1 MMVVHPHPSSS
12 LISCI
17 LRHLGISEYL
27 KKQVELCNSIRMAPP
42 FFFWTC
48 AILVTILPQRA
59 FGASSPTTDID
70 WFVLIMELLGGL
82 ALFLAGLDQ
91 LSEGLKKAAG
101 NTLKT
106 MLARLTTNRFSG
118 AISGAVVTGILNSS
132 SITTVLVV
140 GFVTAGVMTLSQ
152 SVGVIMG
159 ANIGST
165 VTAQIL
171 AFNIS
176 TYALLPVAVGFFM
189 IFSSKVEKVKFA
201 GMMIMGMGLVFFGM
215 SVMSQAMTPLRSY
228 EPFLELLKQM
238 ARPLPGIMAGA
249 LFTGLVQSS
258 AATVGIAIA
267 LASEGFLSLEA
278 GIALAL
284 GANIGTCVTA
294 LLAAIGKPPEAV
306 RAAVVHIFFNIT
318 GVLLWF
324 FFIPQL
330 AAFAAWFSPSDPSL
344 EGSAR
349 LAAEVPRQIANANT
363 LFNVANTLIF
373 LPFTTTFAW
382 IATRLV
388 PDRPPPSGPIQ
399 PAFLDNSVLEVPS
412 LALERVRQELA
423 RISEITLKM
432 HQTAGRA
439 LRNDDINEMRALV
452 REDDKIDFLETS
464 CIEYLSKIRQ
474 KSLSSEESL
483 THQQLMVSAVA
494 LEHLADVI
502 ETDLVELGIA
512 AIQINHRRSEE
523 TKRLTTALFLCVEDC
538 IQLLGNVLSTKDRD
552 AAEKILHYEG
562 EIESLQQELMT
573 RKSSRLGT
581 AEQAALRT
589 ARIEVSMSDKLVRM
603 YSLIKRITEKNVET
617 AAAP

>member
-1 MMVVHPHPSSS
+1 MLFWPVTALVV
-12 LISCI
+12 
-17 LRHLGISEYL
+17 
-27 KKQVELCNSIRMAPP
+27 
-42 FFFWTC
+42 
-48 AILVTILPQRA
+48 ILPRPVFA
-59 FGASSPTTDID
+59 ASPGTDID
-70 WFVLIMELLGGL
+70 WFILIMELLGGL

-101 NTLKT
+101 NALRV
-106 MLARLTTNRFSG
+106 MLARLTTNRYTG

-189 IFSSKVEKVKFA
+189 IFASRVEKLKFA

-215 SVMSQAMTPLRSY
+215 SVMSDAMAPLRSY
-228 EPFLELLKQM
+228 EPFLDLLKQM
-238 ARPLPGIMAGA
+238 ARPMPGIIAGA
-249 LFTGLVQSS
+249 VFTGLVQSS

-267 LASEGFLSLEA
+267 LASEGFLTLEA

-294 LLAAIGKPPEAV
+294 MLAAIGKPPEAI
-306 RAAVVHIFFNIT
+306 RAAVVHVFFNIA

-330 AAFAAWFSPSDPSL
+330 AAFAAWFSPASPGL

-363 LFNVANTLIF
+363 LFNVVNTCIF
-373 LPFTTTFAW
+373 LPFTAVFALA
-382 IATRLV
+382 ATKLV
-388 PDRPPPSGPIQ
+388 PDRPPPPGPVK
-399 PAFLDNSVLEVPS
+399 PAFLDASVLDVPS
-412 LALERVRQELA
+412 LALDRVRLELA
-423 RISEITLKM
+423 RTSEIILGM
-432 HQTAGRA
+432 YRTAEKA
-439 LRNDDINEMRALV
+439 LRNDDVHLIRTLV
-452 REDDKIDFLETS
+452 HEDDKIDFLETS
-464 CIEYLSKIRQ
+464 CLEYLSKIRQ
-474 KSLSSEESL
+474 KPLSSAESL
-483 THQQLMVSAVA
+483 NHQQLMVSAVA

-502 ETDLVELGIA
+502 ETDLVRLGRA
-512 AIQINHRRSEE
+512 AIEIRHTRSEE
-523 TKRLTTALFLCVEDC
+523 TRRLTTDLFRAVEDC
-538 IQLLGNVLSTKDRD
+538 IELLGSVLKDKD
-552 AAEKILHYEG
+552 AEAAEKILDYD
-562 EIESLQQELMT
+562 IKIKKRQQELMV
-573 RKSSRLGT
+573 RKSHRLGS
-581 AEQAALRT
+581 ADNAALKT

-603 YSLIKRITEKNVET
+603 YSLIKRITKENMDPE
-617 AAAP
+617 

>member
-1 MMVVHPHPSSS
+1 MKPQIYLSFGIAGALLLMLPSGAEAAQ
-12 LISCI
+12 LDNDI
-17 LRHLGISEYL
+17 
-27 KKQVELCNSIRMAPP
+27 A
-42 FFFWTC
+42 WT
-48 AILVTILPQRA
+48 I
-59 FGASSPTTDID
+59 
-70 WFVLIMELLGGL
+70 LIMELLGGL

-91 LSEGLKKAAG
+91 LSDGLKKIAG
-101 NTLKT
+101 DALKV
-106 MLARLTTNRFSG
+106 MLARLTTNRVSG
-118 AISGAVVTGILNSS
+118 AITGAVVTGILNSS

-176 TYALLPVAVGFFM
+176 AYALLPVAVGFFL
-189 IFSSKVEKVKFA
+189 IFTNKSEKLKYS

-215 SVMSQAMTPLRSY
+215 SVMSDAMSPLRSY
-228 EPFLELLKQM
+228 EPFLEMLKKMEKPLL
-238 ARPLPGIMAGA
+238 GILAGA

-267 LASEGFLSLEA
+267 LASKGFLNLEA

-306 RAAVVHIFFNIT
+306 RAAVVHICFNIA

-330 AAFAAWFSPSDPSL
+330 AAFAAWFSPSSPEL

-363 LFNVANTLIF
+363 LFNVVNTCVF
-373 LPFTTTFAW
+373 LPFTTAFAW
-382 IATRLV
+382 FATRLV
-388 PDRPPPSGPIQ
+388 PDRPAPPGPIK
-399 PAFLDNSVLEVPS
+399 PAFLDPSVLDVPS
-412 LALERVRQELA
+412 LALDRVRQELA
-423 RISEITLKM
+423 RASEIILTM
-432 HQTAGRA
+432 FQTAGKA
-439 LRNDDINEMRALV
+439 LRSDDVEMMRSLT
-452 REDDKIDFLETS
+452 REDDKIDFLETA
-464 CIEYLSKIRQ
+464 CLDYLSKIRQ
-474 KSLSSEESL
+474 NQLTSGESL
-483 THQQLMVSAVA
+483 DHQNLMVSAVA

-502 ETDLVELGIA
+502 ETDLVRLGVQ
-512 AIQINHRRSEE
+512 AIQISHTRSEE
-523 TKRLTTALFLCVEDC
+523 TKRLTYDLYLSVENC
-538 IQLLGNVLSTKDRD
+538 ILLLGSVLSEKNQT
-552 AAEKILHYEG
+552 AAEKILYYESK
-562 EIESLQQELMT
+562 IRSIQHELMV

-581 AEQAALRT
+581 ESEAALKT
-589 ARIEVSMSDKLVRM
+589 ARIEVSMSDKLARM
-603 YSLIKRITEKNVET
+603 YSLIKRITEENVT
-617 AAAP
+617 PDQSS